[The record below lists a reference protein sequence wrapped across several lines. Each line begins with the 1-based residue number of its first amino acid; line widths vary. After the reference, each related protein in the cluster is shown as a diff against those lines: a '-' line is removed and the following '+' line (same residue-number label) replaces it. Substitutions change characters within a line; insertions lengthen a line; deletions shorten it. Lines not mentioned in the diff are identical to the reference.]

1 MKMRQSS
8 SILMQRI
15 DCITKTD
22 DWRFAMSTHSLAA
35 LWSVA
40 LRPARFLR
48 DLRQM
53 LAVAQSRRA
62 LRRLDDHLL
71 RDIGLTRHEAESE
84 ATRAPWDAPSHWR
97 R

>member
-1 MKMRQSS
+1 
-8 SILMQRI
+8 
-15 DCITKTD
+15 
-22 DWRFAMSTHSLAA
+22 
-35 LWSVA
+35 
-40 LRPARFLR
+40 
-48 DLRQM
+48 M

-84 ATRAPWDAPSHWR
+84 ATRVPWDPPLHWR